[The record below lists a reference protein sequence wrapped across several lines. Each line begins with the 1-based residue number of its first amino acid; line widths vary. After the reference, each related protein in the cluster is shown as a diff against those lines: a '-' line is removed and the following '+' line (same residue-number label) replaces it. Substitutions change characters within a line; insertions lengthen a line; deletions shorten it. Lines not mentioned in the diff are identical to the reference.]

1 MNNLKNSLSIV
12 GSLIVLTSSSI
23 ASNITWLNNYE
34 DTGNNSFCYS
44 NSYRLE
50 VHLLNEEQR
59 EEIKTVDIKIW
70 DFDREKKACST
81 FHDPAVNLNMVT
93 YSHTIKGI
101 TGFKDKTFDVT
112 FKSHENTLVFPNWED
127 STRSLDLVT
136 NMVVHI
142 PNPFQFKNIRIF
154 AKDFKNQE
162 NIRVDR
168 EGHKLLRIKSIEQRL
183 ESGERFIEEGIYD
196 EAKIILTSIQE
207 DDPQHEKAK
216 SLLQRIPTHPA
227 GEEEPMDLLVRI
239 KRSKNPYRTKFIED
253 LYKSLNVN
261 SIIFVDQKQVL
272 ESEIDT
278 SVKQGDLFNPYRGI
292 QLALNDSYQ
301 TSTPVGITSDQYTV
315 SKLIFPKAQKGQ
327 KISLRALFGRVEIKS
342 EII

>member
-12 GSLIVLTSSSI
+12 GSLIVLTSPSI

-34 DTGNNSFCYS
+34 DKGNNSFCYS

-70 DFDREKKACST
+70 DFDREKKACNT
-81 FHDPAVNLNMVT
+81 FHDPAVNLNTVT

-112 FKSHENTLVFPNWED
+112 FKSHENTLVFPVWED

-142 PNPFQFKNIRIF
+142 PNLFQFKNIRIF

-162 NIRVDR
+162 NIKVGQ
-168 EGHKLLRIKSIEQRL
+168 EGHKFLRTESIEQRL
-183 ESGERFIEEGIYD
+183 ELGERYIEEGIHD

-207 DDPQHEKAK
+207 DDPQHVKAN
-216 SLLQRIPTHPA
+216 SLLQNIPTHPA
-227 GEEEPMDLLVRI
+227 GEDEPLDLLRKI
-239 KRSKNPYRTKFIED
+239 KGSKNPYRTKFIED
-253 LYKSLNVN
+253 LYKSLNVT
-261 SIIFVDQKQVL
+261 SMVFVDQKQIL
-272 ESEIDT
+272 ELEVDT
-278 SVKQGDLFNPYRGI
+278 SLKQGDLFNPYRGI
-292 QLALNDSYQ
+292 QAALNDSYQ
-301 TSTPVGITSDQYTV
+301 TSTPVGITSGQYAV
-315 SKLIFPKAQKGQ
+315 SKLTFPKAQKGQ
-327 KISLRALFGRVEIKS
+327 KISLRALFGKITIEHK
-342 EII
+342 